1 MKHKTNKAYHS
12 YSGTVC
18 ELRDH
23 LMNNDV
29 LTTDIMAKKTDR
41 AYREFLRIADHIE
54 QQNREI
60 VDTVKNILS

>member
-12 YSGTVC
+12 YSGTVY

-41 AYREFLRIADHIE
+41 AYREFLRIADHID

-60 VDTVKNILS
+60 VDTVKMILS

>member
-12 YSGTVC
+12 YSGTVH

-23 LMNNDV
+23 LMNDDV

-41 AYREFLRIADHIE
+41 AYRKFLLVADHID
-54 QQNREI
+54 QQNKELIETARMF
-60 VDTVKNILS
+60 LS

>member
-1 MKHKTNKAYHS
+1 MKNKTNKAYHS
-12 YSGTVC
+12 YSGTVH

-41 AYREFLRIADHIE
+41 AYREFLLIADHID

-60 VDTVKNILS
+60 VESVRMILS